1 MAKET
6 NKTNNGIEPSA
17 EIELSEAEKVKKE
30 IEELL
35 NSAKEVASG
44 IIEDAKAQ
52 AEKIRANASAVISN
66 SSEEVKASIAR
77 GEELVEVELFS
88 DTGKYS
94 DDVYVSVNGE
104 NCIIKR
110 GEPVLIKRKF
120 KEVLD
125 NSMAQDSKSAKA
137 RKNLA
142 AEFER
147 KTKELG

>member
-1 MAKET
+1 MAKDA
-6 NKTNNGIEPSA
+6 NKNTVSVEESSGESV
-17 EIELSEAEKVKKE
+17 SEVKKE
-30 IEELL
+30 IEALL
-35 NSAKEVASG
+35 ASAKEVAEG
-44 IIEDAKAQ
+44 IIADAKKE
-52 AEKIRANASAVISN
+52 AEKIRLNASLQNAGISGY
-66 SSEEVKASIAR
+66 SEEVKTSIAR

-125 NSMAQDSKSAKA
+125 NSMAQDRKSADA
-137 RKNLA
+137 RKKLA

-147 KTKELG
+147 KTKEIG